1 MKVDEN
7 FLNLFKEG
15 LKISKNISK
24 TVIKATTNTIQAKT
38 IITEKDLSSKRLE
51 ICEKCPSLIKSSRRC
66 AECGCFVSAKTQFQ
80 FEECP
85 LEKW

>member
-24 TVIKATTNTIQAKT
+24 TITKATTNAIQAKT

>member
-1 MKVDEN
+1 MVSEN

-15 LKISKNISK
+15 LKASKSLST
-24 TVIKATTNTIQAKT
+24 TVAKAALNTIQAKPS
-38 IITEKDLSSKRLE
+38 ISKEKRVAERLA
-51 ICEKCPSLIKSSRRC
+51 ICEKCPSLMKSSRRC
-66 AECGCFVSAKTQFQ
+66 SECGCFVSAKVQFE